1 MIALNLSCGA
11 LGSAPLSMVK
21 LKLIQIGGLIPAIY
35 IFIYKLKSTTTNL
48 QESFKKKRWWRHL
61 TKLYFKTNSK

>member
-35 IFIYKLKSTTTNL
+35 IYIQTEEYHYLPSREL
-48 QESFKKKRWWRHL
+48 
-61 TKLYFKTNSK
+61 

>member
-35 IFIYKLKSTTTNL
+35 IYIQTEEY
-48 QESFKKKRWWRHL
+48 H
-61 TKLYFKTNSK
+61 Y